1 MRMILFHTA
10 KELVDYLQINKGL
23 TLTRKE
29 NEWIYTVNDNI
40 VFSFDIK
47 KNRYSLTER
56 GNTVKADRD
65 TSLDLT
71 KAENHSV
78 VMLLINILERGYA
91 FSSITLEKKWQT
103 GHDPIWLD
111 VMLKD
116 PSSDK
121 IYMIEVKKYDEYLK
135 YTNADNESK
144 VKQLC
149 SYAMQ
154 EQTTKIASFYTY
166 DFDHGQHCFSNIFCA
181 ELRNVSLNTDDFYDR
196 WNKLFDHTDYISFN
210 FPFDIQKYALTYSDL
225 REIYDKDTKILFKQF
240 LTILR
245 LNSISDKPTA
255 FMKMINLFLAKLS
268 DEFIQD
274 DVFETYDD
282 IGNRFS
288 HNGLRFQYIDDESPE
303 SFLKRLNE
311 LYKSGMKQYLNK
323 DVIDYTDAE
332 LKPLIS
338 GGHFDDLMRAFDN
351 LRLKKNNSFSFIEV
365 YDDTTFYENFLV
377 VKEIVKL
384 LQNFKFKYDTKHQFL
399 GDFFE
404 DLLNTSLKQ
413 EEGQFFTPYPLVDF
427 MVNSLDIKER
437 ISQSLQNRNLDFVPK
452 VIDYACGAGHF
463 LISSMRAIQEA
474 LISIRPITTDQ
485 ARKIE
490 TYRTNPYSWAD
501 TLHVVGI
508 EKDYRLAK
516 TTKIATFLNGD
527 GEAQIIAGDGI
538 NRFDCNDYNRTI
550 LATQSNKLELFDYV
564 ISNPPYSVEG
574 FMQNFRRNHISEN
587 TNTFS
592 LLFNGINPKDAKIE
606 VFFVERAEQLLKE
619 GGIAAII
626 LPQSILSGEKYNS
639 LRSFI
644 KSHFRILSMLLT
656 ADITF
661 LGTTTSPVILFLK
674 KEKVQSSDYDILVHQ
689 SPKYSNPKA
698 PKLKNLETQFLGYEF
713 SSNKNKSGI
722 SPKSNSILEK
732 LIPATKEFVCS
743 GNVGHITLN
752 PKYSKIVK
760 LSDITINATTGYSG
774 DIYPKRIVC
783 SGNPLNKYCQINQ
796 RKETDFIDLP
806 TSYIEIGDLKTQ
818 IPTKVIK
825 SSRLCKKGDI
835 LISSLL
841 PEKEKIVIA
850 KGEFML
856 SSAIYVLSGFKD
868 DTERDEVFHK
878 LQTPAVI
885 DQMCAL
891 VDGFKITYAKISEH
905 NLYNNVLI

>member
-1 MRMILFHTA
+1 MKLFHTA

-23 TLTRKE
+23 ELIQNGDK
-29 NEWIYTVNDNI
+29 WIYTMEHGI
-40 VFSFDIK
+40 VFSFDVA
-47 KNRYSLTER
+47 KNRFSLTEN
-56 GNTVKADRD
+56 GVSVNADRD

-78 VMLLINILERGYA
+78 VMLLISVLERGYA

-111 VMLKD
+111 VMLKS
-116 PSSDK
+116 PSGDD
-121 IYMIEVKKYDEYLK
+121 IYMIEVKKFDEFLK

-166 DFDHGQHCFSNIFCA
+166 DFDNNQHCFANIFCA
-181 ELRNVSLNTDDFYDR
+181 ELRQVSLNTDDFYDR
-196 WNKLFDHTDYISFN
+196 WHKLFDHSDYISCN
-210 FPFDIQKYALTYSDL
+210 FPFNIQKYVLKYRDL
-225 REIYDKDTKILFKQF
+225 KEIDDKDTKILFYQF

-274 DVFETYDD
+274 DDFESYDD
-282 IGNRFS
+282 SGNRFS

-311 LYKSGMKQYLNK
+311 LYKTGMKKYLDK

-332 LKPLIS
+332 LLPIIS
-338 GGHFDDLMRAFDN
+338 GGHSDELMKVFDN
-351 LRLKKNNSFSFIEV
+351 LRLKKNNSFSFLEV
-365 YDDTTFYENFLV
+365 YDDTTFIENYLV
-377 VKEIVKL
+377 VKEVVKL

-413 EEGQFFTPYPLVDF
+413 EEGQFFTPYPLVDY

-437 ISQSLQNRNLDFVPK
+437 ISQNLQKRNLDFVPK

-463 LISSMRAIQEA
+463 LISSMRAIQEV
-474 LISIRPITTDQ
+474 LSTIKPITTDQ
-485 ARKIE
+485 TRRIE
-490 TYRTNPYSWAD
+490 TYRMNPYSWAD

-538 NRFDCNDYNRTI
+538 NRFDCDDYDGTI
-550 LATQSNKLELFDYV
+550 LATKTNKLELFDYV

-574 FMQNFRRNHISEN
+574 FMQNFRRNRINES

-592 LLFNGINPKDAKIE
+592 LLSNGINPKDAKIE
-606 VFFVERAEQLLKE
+606 VFFVERAEQLLKT

-626 LPQSILSGEKYNS
+626 LPQSILSGDKYNS
-639 LRSFI
+639 LRTFI
-644 KSHFRILSMLLT
+644 KNHFRILAMLLT

-661 LGTTTSPVILFLK
+661 LGTTTSPVVLFLK
-674 KEKVQSSDYDILVHQ
+674 KEKVKENDYEILLHQ
-689 SPKYSNPKA
+689 SPKYTNPKSS
-698 PKLKNLETQFLGYEF
+698 KLRELETNFLGYEF

-722 SPKSNSILEK
+722 TSKPNSVLEK
-732 LIPATKEFVCS
+732 LIPVTKEYICTGKIIS
-743 GNVGHITLN
+743 NTLDS
-752 PKYSKIVK
+752 KYSKTRK
-760 LSDITINATTGYSG
+760 LSEITVNVANDYSG

-783 SGNPLNKYCQINQ
+783 DGNPLNKYCKINQ
-796 RKETDFIDLP
+796 RKESDFEAVPDKYL
-806 TSYIEIGDLKTQ
+806 EIGDLKTQ
-818 IPTKVIK
+818 VPTKK
-825 SSRLCKKGDI
+825 KQSTRFCKKGDI

-841 PEKEKIVIA
+841 PDKEKIVIA
-850 KGEFML
+850 SGDFML
-856 SSAIYVLSGFKD
+856 SSAIYVLSSFKNE
-868 DTERDEVFHK
+868 TERDEVLHK
-878 LQTPAVI
+878 LQSSQVI

-905 NLYNNVLI
+905 NLYNNVFI

>member
-1 MRMILFHTA
+1 MTLFHTA
-10 KELVDYLQINKGL
+10 KEMVDYLRFNKGL
-23 TLTRKE
+23 ILS
-29 NEWIYTVNDNI
+29 NQDNQWSYTINNNI

-47 KNRYSLTER
+47 KNRFSLSEN
-56 GNTVKADRD
+56 GISINADRD
-65 TSLDLT
+65 TSMDLT
-71 KAENHSV
+71 KPENHSV

-91 FSSITLEKKWQT
+91 FSTITLEKKWQT

-111 VMLKD
+111 IMLKSPATD
-116 PSSDK
+116 D

-135 YTNADNESK
+135 YADADNESK

-166 DFDHGQHCFSNIFCA
+166 NFDNGQHCFSNIFCA
-181 ELRNVSLNTDDFYDR
+181 ELRQVSLNTDDFYDR
-196 WNKLFDHTDYISFN
+196 WHKIFDHSDYISFN
-210 FPFDIQKYALTYSDL
+210 YPFNIQKYVLKYNDL
-225 REIYDKDTKILFKQF
+225 KEIDDKDTKILFYQF

-274 DVFETYDD
+274 DEFGSYDGC
-282 IGNRFS
+282 GNRFI

-311 LYKSGMKQYLNK
+311 LYKTGMKKYLNK

-332 LKPLIS
+332 LKPLIT
-338 GGHFDDLMRAFDN
+338 GGHSDDLMKAFDN

-365 YDDTTFYENFLV
+365 YDDTTFMENFFV

-427 MVNSLDIKER
+427 MVNALDIENR
-437 ISQSLQNRNLDFVPK
+437 IAQNLKKRNLDFVPK

-463 LISSMRAIQEA
+463 LISSMRAIQEV
-474 LISIRPITTDQ
+474 LSTIKPITTDQ
-485 ARKIE
+485 AKRIE
-490 TYRTNPYSWAD
+490 TYRTNPYAWAD
-501 TLHVVGI
+501 ILHVVGI

-538 NRFDCNDYNRTI
+538 NRFDCEDYNGTI
-550 LATQSNKLELFDYV
+550 LATKTNKLELFDYV

-574 FMQNFRRNHISEN
+574 FMQNFRRNRINEHS
-587 TNTFS
+587 NTFT
-592 LLFNGINPKDAKIE
+592 LLENGINPKDAKIE

-626 LPQSILSGEKYNS
+626 LPQSILSGDKYNP
-639 LRSFI
+639 LRAFI
-644 KSHFRILSMLLT
+644 KNHFRIMSMLLT

-674 KEKVQSSDYDILVHQ
+674 KEKVKGCDYEVLIHQ
-689 SPKYSNPKA
+689 SPKYTNPKA
-698 PKLKNLETQFLGYEF
+698 SKLRDLETRFLGYEF

-722 SPKSNSILEK
+722 TPKPNSILEK
-732 LIPATKEFVCS
+732 LIPATNEFICT
-743 GNVGHITLN
+743 GKICHHTLDSR
-752 PKYSKIVK
+752 YSKVVK
-760 LSDITINATTGYSG
+760 LSDITINTSKVYSG
-774 DIYPKRIVC
+774 DIYPKRMVC
-783 SGNPLNKYCQINQ
+783 SGKPLNKFCQINQ
-796 RKETDFIDLP
+796 WKVSDFVNPPTDYL
-806 TSYIEIGDLKTQ
+806 EIGDLKTQ
-818 IPTKVIK
+818 IPSKLKQST
-825 SSRLCKKGDI
+825 RLCKKGDI

-841 PEKEKIVIA
+841 PDKDKIVVA
-850 KGEFML
+850 KDNFML
-856 SSAIYVLSGFKD
+856 SSAIYVLSSFKD
-868 DTERDEVFHK
+868 DTERDKILHK
-878 LQTPAVI
+878 LQSQKTI

-905 NLYNNVLI
+905 NLYHNVLI